1 MSNMDEYD
9 KSMSSKS
16 EMSDED
22 DRCKECGCLLA
33 TDVDGKTLCENDFC
47 KNFNLVIRRIT
58 P

>member
-22 DRCKECGCLLA
+22 DRCKECGCLLT
-33 TDVDGKTLCENDFC
+33 TDRDGDTRC
-47 KNFNLVIRRIT
+47 KNMDCEKFNLIVRIT
-58 P
+58 KL

>member
-1 MSNMDEYD
+1 MDEYD